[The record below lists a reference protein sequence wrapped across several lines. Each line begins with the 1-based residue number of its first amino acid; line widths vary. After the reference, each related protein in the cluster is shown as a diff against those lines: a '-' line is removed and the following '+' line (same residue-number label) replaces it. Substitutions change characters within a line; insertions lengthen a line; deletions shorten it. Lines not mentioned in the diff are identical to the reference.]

1 MKNRNI
7 AERVSK
13 KQKATIE
20 TLAKKGCTLSE
31 VGTALGLS
39 QSQLSQI
46 LEEESHPFNV
56 AYWHAKVAYTQR
68 LRDFALDIAE
78 HCEDASVRGKIVEYL
93 VTENSKAFENKRLHT
108 GYTNIKKLLSLVRQQ
123 FVDGNGNRTIMKS
136 TVAVRHRRLKQC
148 KEVSPE

>member
-1 MKNRNI
+1 MNRI
-7 AERVSK
+7 TP

-20 TLAKKGCTLSE
+20 TLSKKGCTLSE

-39 QSQLSQI
+39 QSQLAQI
-46 LEEESHPFNV
+46 FEEESHPFNV

-108 GYTNIKKLLSLVRQQ
+108 GYTNIRKLLSLVRQQ
-123 FVDGNGNRTIMKS
+123 FVEWGRGDPNFGKVIQPNR
-136 TVAVRHRRLKQC
+136 RRLHKAER
-148 KEVSPE
+148 KEVSIE